1 MLINISI
8 GISKKQRPFLL
19 ELLLYL
25 VLNLQLLLL
34 LLLLLLYLGTCIT
47 SSSTVVRDPF
57 YDGRSINEKCT
68 IISRIASNFFRFGSF
83 EIFKRSNSRMDRNG
97 PSAGNEKLKKQLLD
111 HIITY
116 FPHLAS
122 TTSTSSGNSD
132 NNSANGDNNNN
143 KGEKI
148 DTINTSI
155 VYQEFFKEVISKTAE
170 LVALWQSVGFT
181 HGVLNTDNMSIMG
194 LTIDY
199 GPFGFLEYYDNNYIP
214 NGSDNSGRYSY
225 EKQPE
230 ICKWNLIKLSEVLTP
245 LLEFNISAELIK
257 EYDNIYQQKYDHILF
272 QKFGFIESK
281 SLSTTSSTAASTS
294 VSYTSSGVNALSN
307 CNDYTRDKLLINEF
321 YDIMAKTFCDY
332 TDTFVA
338 LTMFIEELSSSS
350 SSSSKVMVDTLIQRL
365 LSRCASPNTMISILQ
380 RKLKIYRLSMQPKE
394 IEKLQLMLKTLPK
407 KDIEEIF
414 NGASY
419 DSIYEEI
426 TNEKKK
432 LDIIQQIS
440 IDIKKYEKMNVEVKR
455 EHDKL
460 LWSSWCHK
468 YYNRVDNPQST
479 AITPATSTSISNQQ
493 RLSVMMA
500 NNPTIILRNWL
511 AQDVIEKAEKNHDYV
526 AVQVLFDMLQDP
538 YNVKYRTFKSSG
550 DGISLSSSSSSS
562 SCSLN
567 KIYTDLSVDE
577 KKDYLLQ
584 LYSSSPPEWADGL
597 ICTCSS

>member
-1 MLINISI
+1 
-8 GISKKQRPFLL
+8 
-19 ELLLYL
+19 
-25 VLNLQLLLL
+25 
-34 LLLLLLYLGTCIT
+34 
-47 SSSTVVRDPF
+47 
-57 YDGRSINEKCT
+57 
-68 IISRIASNFFRFGSF
+68 
-83 EIFKRSNSRMDRNG
+83 MDRNG
-97 PSAGNEKLKKQLLD
+97 PSAGNEELKKQLLD

-116 FPHLAS
+116 FPHLTS
-122 TTSTSSGNSD
+122 TTSTSAGNSD
-132 NNSANGDNNNN
+132 SSSANGDNNN
-143 KGEKI
+143 KGDKI

-155 VYQEFFKEVISKTAE
+155 IYQEFFKEVISKTAE

-230 ICKWNLIKLSEVLTP
+230 ICKWNLIKLSEVLSP

-257 EYDNIYQQKYDHILF
+257 EYDNIYQQKYDHLLF
-272 QKFGFIESK
+272 QKFGFIEYK
-281 SLSTTSSTAASTS
+281 SLSTTSTNSASTS
-294 VSYTSSGVNALSN
+294 ATFTISGVNALSN
-307 CNDYTRDKLLINEF
+307 CNDYTRDKQLINEF
-321 YDIMAKTFCDY
+321 YDIMAKTFCDF

-350 SSSSKVMVDTLIQRL
+350 SSSVVMVDTLIQRL

-394 IEKLQLMLKTLPK
+394 IEKLQLMLRTLPK

-440 IDIKKYEKMNVEVKR
+440 IDMNKYEKMNIEVKR

-468 YYNRVDNPQST
+468 YYNRVHNPQPT
-479 AITPATSTSISNQQ
+479 ATTPATSTSIPTSISNQQ

-511 AQDVIEKAEKNHDYV
+511 AQDVIEKAEKNHEYI

-538 YNVKYRTFKSSG
+538 YNIKYRTFKSSG
-550 DGISLSSSSSSS
+550 DGISLSSSSL

-567 KIYTDLSVDE
+567 KSYNELSVDE

>member
-1 MLINISI
+1 
-8 GISKKQRPFLL
+8 
-19 ELLLYL
+19 
-25 VLNLQLLLL
+25 
-34 LLLLLLYLGTCIT
+34 
-47 SSSTVVRDPF
+47 
-57 YDGRSINEKCT
+57 
-68 IISRIASNFFRFGSF
+68 
-83 EIFKRSNSRMDRNG
+83 MDRNG
-97 PSAGNEKLKKQLLD
+97 PSAGNEELKKQLLD

-116 FPHLAS
+116 FPHLTS
-122 TTSTSSGNSD
+122 TTSTFAGNRDKD
-132 NNSANGDNNNN
+132 NANCDNNNN
-143 KGEKI
+143 NNGDKI

-155 VYQEFFKEVISKTAE
+155 IYQEFFKEVISKTAE

-230 ICKWNLIKLSEVLTP
+230 ICKWNLIKLSEVLAP
-245 LLEFNISAELIK
+245 LLDLNISAELIK
-257 EYDNIYQQKYDHILF
+257 EYDNIYQQKYDHLLF

-281 SLSTTSSTAASTS
+281 SLSTTSTTVASTS
-294 VSYTSSGVNALSN
+294 ASSSSISDMNALSYG
-307 CNDYTRDKLLINEF
+307 NDYNRDKHLINEF

-338 LTMFIEELSSSS
+338 LTMFIEDLLSSSSSS

-365 LSRCASPNTMISILQ
+365 LSRCASPNTMISMLQ

-394 IEKLQLMLKTLPK
+394 IEKLQLMLRTLPK

-432 LDIIQQIS
+432 LDIIQQIL
-440 IDIKKYEKMNVEVKR
+440 IDIKKYEKMDVEVKR

-468 YYNRVDNPQST
+468 YYNRVHNPQST
-479 AITPATSTSISNQQ
+479 ATTPATSTSTSTPTFINNQQ

-511 AQDVIEKAEKNHDYV
+511 AQDVIEKAEKNHDYL
-526 AVQVLFDMLQDP
+526 AVQVLFDMLQNP

-550 DGISLSSSSSSS
+550 DGISLSSSPL
-562 SCSLN
+562 SCSFN
-567 KIYTDLSVDE
+567 KNYTDLSVDE

>member
-1 MLINISI
+1 
-8 GISKKQRPFLL
+8 
-19 ELLLYL
+19 
-25 VLNLQLLLL
+25 
-34 LLLLLLYLGTCIT
+34 
-47 SSSTVVRDPF
+47 
-57 YDGRSINEKCT
+57 
-68 IISRIASNFFRFGSF
+68 
-83 EIFKRSNSRMDRNG
+83 MDRNG
-97 PSAGNEKLKKQLLD
+97 PSAGNEELKKQLLD

-116 FPHLAS
+116 FPHLTS
-122 TTSTSSGNSD
+122 TTSTSAGKSD
-132 NNSANGDNNNN
+132 DT
-143 KGEKI
+143 
-148 DTINTSI
+148 TINTSI

-281 SLSTTSSTAASTS
+281 SLSTTSSTVASTS
-294 VSYTSSGVNALSN
+294 ASYTNSGVNALSN
-307 CNDYTRDKLLINEF
+307 CNDFTRDKQVINEF

-350 SSSSKVMVDTLIQRL
+350 SSSQVMVDTLIQRL

-426 TNEKKK
+426 TNEKNK

-440 IDIKKYEKMNVEVKR
+440 IDIKKYEKMNLEVKR
-455 EHDKL
+455 EHDRL

-468 YYNRVDNPQST
+468 YYNRVHNPQST
-479 AITPATSTSISNQQ
+479 ATSTSTPTLINNQQ

-538 YNVKYRTFKSSG
+538 YNIKYRTFKSSG
-550 DGISLSSSSSSS
+550 DGISLSSSSSS